1 MKELSEEDKINQVIL
16 ELDGGFHFTYEALVN
31 RGILTRNQIRE
42 TNKFLQPYKTNAVS
56 GENLRPGPTHRKRG
70 LL

>member
-1 MKELSEEDKINQVIL
+1 MKELSEEDKIKDVIL
-16 ELDGGFHFTYEALVN
+16 KLDGGFHFTYEALIN
-31 RGILTRNQIRE
+31 CGYLTRNQIRE